1 MPLINSSK
9 DWSWPINSRPIYFLF
24 LIAIVP
30 SLGTPW
36 FSSRGRDEMALQNK
50 EVIQGIKSLNL
61 SASEKNKEIKLLD
74 PDGGYAIFL
83 GDQFKTVRSYSK
95 NSDMTFSYFRN
106 KHSINMIVVSKEL
119 LDDERYKNDN
129 EWQ

>member
-1 MPLINSSK
+1 
-9 DWSWPINSRPIYFLF
+9 
-24 LIAIVP
+24 
-30 SLGTPW
+30 
-36 FSSRGRDEMALQNK
+36 MALQNK

-61 SASEKNKEIKLLD
+61 LASEKNKEIKLLD